1 MNSLPAIPTPP
12 AQRWKDFRLQ
22 GLPIIAF
29 AVVAATISYM
39 WNRNLAPT
47 TFVGEVEAV
56 QENVASPKPGQLA
69 DLSVDQFQS
78 VKAGEVVAR
87 VITTDPKVIEASLG
101 VIRAEVELL
110 KTGMDPILNQHRDA
124 VNYQQLRLGWL
135 VQRVDLAA
143 ARVRLQFAES
153 EPQRVARLFAENIVP
168 RGIPQQA
175 TGQNGVSGYEVALR
189 DRDALRTEVE
199 ERGNVVAE
207 IEQKLRELKVP
218 ETWENPQTTS
228 PAISAAIAVQD
239 EKLRLTEAQLNPSIL
254 KAPMDGIVSKVLRR
268 SGETVLAGDPIITLS
283 APRAQRIIGFMRQ
296 PLPFEPKVGD
306 PVKVYTRRPHRQ
318 VADARIQQVG
328 VQMELVSAPMRIR
341 GFGTAMERGLP
352 VLLNLPAGLEVH
364 PGELVDLMIKPSR

>member
-39 WNRNLAPT
+39 WSRNLAPT
-47 TFVGEVEAV
+47 TFVGEVEVV

-153 EPQRVARLFAENIVP
+153 ELQRVARLFAENIVP

-328 VQMELVSAPMRIR
+328 VQMELVTAPMRIR

>member
-39 WNRNLAPT
+39 WSRNLAPT

-153 EPQRVARLFAENIVP
+153 ELQRVARLFAENIVP

-218 ETWENPQTTS
+218 ETW
-228 PAISAAIAVQD
+228 
-239 EKLRLTEAQLNPSIL
+239 K
-254 KAPMDGIVSKVLRR
+254 
-268 SGETVLAGDPIITLS
+268 
-283 APRAQRIIGFMRQ
+283 
-296 PLPFEPKVGD
+296 
-306 PVKVYTRRPHRQ
+306 TRRPP
-318 VADARIQQVG
+318 ARPFQRPLRCRTKSSG
-328 VQMELVSAPMRIR
+328 
-341 GFGTAMERGLP
+341 
-352 VLLNLPAGLEVH
+352 
-364 PGELVDLMIKPSR
+364 

>member
-153 EPQRVARLFAENIVP
+153 ELQRVARLFAENIVP

>member
-153 EPQRVARLFAENIVP
+153 ELQRVARLFAENIVP

-328 VQMELVSAPMRIR
+328 VQMELVTAPMRIR